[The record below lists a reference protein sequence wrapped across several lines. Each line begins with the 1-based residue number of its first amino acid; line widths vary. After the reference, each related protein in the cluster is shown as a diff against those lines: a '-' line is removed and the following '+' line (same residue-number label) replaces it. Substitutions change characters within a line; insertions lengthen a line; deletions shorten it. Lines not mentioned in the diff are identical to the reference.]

1 MVTSLSCID
10 NVSDLD
16 IVQYVIAGVQPGG
29 GCAAKLFVAEWWL
42 WVVLVQE
49 RCRCCIVQYQQSHW
63 ASGVKGN
70 EQAAVTHSCSS
81 DLDYLEQSSFVL
93 WYTIL

>member
-42 WVVLVQE
+42 
-49 RCRCCIVQYQQSHW
+49 
-63 ASGVKGN
+63 
-70 EQAAVTHSCSS
+70 
-81 DLDYLEQSSFVL
+81 
-93 WYTIL
+93 